1 MDILMVLFTAFLS
14 FILSPGIFFT
24 LPVGGSKIM
33 IALTHAIVFAILYEL
48 VEKSAERIA
57 ARLGLR
63 PSGAKAPLGLR
74 PSGAKAPLEPFTNYS
89 SSTFAGQRREFPNS
103 PIIKNGEI
111 CMADTCVCNQSQ
123 IGFYTRCQ

>member
-57 ARLGLR
+57 ARLER
-63 PSGAKAPLGLR
+63 
-74 PSGAKAPLEPFTNYS
+74 FTNYS
-89 SSTFAGQRREFPNS
+89 ASTFAGQRREFPNS

-111 CMADTCVCNQSQ
+111 CMADTCVCNQDQ
-123 IGFYTRCQ
+123 IGFYERCQ